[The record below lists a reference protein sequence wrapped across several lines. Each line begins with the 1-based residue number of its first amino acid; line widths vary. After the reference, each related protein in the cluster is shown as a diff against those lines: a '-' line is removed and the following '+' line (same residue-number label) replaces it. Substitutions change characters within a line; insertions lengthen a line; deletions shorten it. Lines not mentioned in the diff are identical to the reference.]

1 MEMADKTILNVE
13 GMTCSNCALGISR
26 FLEKQGL
33 HQINVDFASGEVI
46 FEQVE
51 ESKIETIK
59 KGINNLGFTVID
71 ENADSSS
78 AKTPKYTSLEIKFIF
93 CAILTF
99 PLLLHMVSDAP
110 ILHNSWL
117 QLILTIPVFITGV
130 LHFGKS
136 AWSSLKSGVPNMDV
150 LVTTGATAA
159 FVYSIIG
166 LVLYQHTG
174 ESHNYL
180 FFETSATIITLVLM
194 GNIIE
199 KRSIRQTT
207 SALTELAALQPQLA
221 NKISIGKDL
230 QESIETVSAESI
242 RKNDAI
248 LVNTG
253 GVVPVDGKIYW
264 GNASL
269 DESALTGESVPVFKE
284 SGATVMAGS
293 LVQSGTIKVVCEKS
307 GNGTVLSNI
316 IQLVKEARQSKPE
329 IQKLGDKISGWF
341 VPAVIGIA
349 IITFTV
355 CYFILDYAPD
365 KAIMNAIAVLV
376 ISCPCA
382 MGLATPTAVAVGL
395 GKAARAGIIIKGGAT
410 LEVFDKIKIIVFDKT
425 GTLTSGAFRIQ
436 NFQVFNYDEQEA
448 INIIYSLEQH
458 SSHPLAVSLVKELTT
473 KASGWISF
481 NAVTEKQGSG
491 LEATDDKGNTYL
503 IGSFASHQH
512 LTNDAGHTIY
522 LSKNNSL
529 IATIDLADELK
540 SGVKEMVQE
549 LKSDGYKIVLLSG
562 DTAVRCNE
570 VASALGMDEVF
581 SGQLPHQKTE
591 VIQKLKKEGGVMMIG
606 DGINDA
612 PSLAMADLGVS
623 FGDATKIA
631 VNTAQ
636 VILLGNNTSSINEA
650 LKTGKQT
657 LATIKQNLFWA
668 FAYNV
673 VAIPIAAMG
682 FLSPMVAALSMAF
695 SDVIVIGNSI
705 RLKFRN

>member
-1 MEMADKTILNVE
+1 MEDKTILNVE

-33 HQINVDFASGEVI
+33 HQINVDFASGEVV
-46 FEQVE
+46 FEHVE
-51 ESKIETIK
+51 EAKIASIIT
-59 KGINNLGFTVID
+59 GINNLGYTVID
-71 ENADSSS
+71 ESADSSVS
-78 AKTPKYTSLEIKFIF
+78 KAPKYTSLQIKFII
-93 CAILTF
+93 CAIFTF
-99 PLLLHMVSDAP
+99 PLLLHMFLDEP
-110 ILHNSWL
+110 IFHNSWF
-117 QLILTIPVFITGV
+117 QLILTIPVFLIGL

-166 LVLYQHTG
+166 IILYQNTG

-207 SALTELAALQPQLA
+207 SALTELVALQPQLA
-221 NKISIGKDL
+221 NKISIGQDL
-230 QESIETVSAESI
+230 LETVQSVPVASVK
-242 RKNDAI
+242 KNDAI

-253 GVVPVDGKIYW
+253 GVVPVDGKVYW

-269 DESALTGESVPVFKE
+269 DESTLTGESIPVFKE
-284 SGATVMAGS
+284 TGSPVMAGS
-293 LVQSGTIKVVCEKS
+293 IVQSGTIKVVCEKT

-341 VPAVIGIA
+341 VPAVIAIA
-349 IITFTV
+349 IITFIV
-355 CYFILDYAPD
+355 CYFMLDYALE

-395 GKAARAGIIIKGGAT
+395 GKAAKAGIIIKGGAT

-425 GTLTSGAFRIQ
+425 GTLTTGAFHIR
-436 NFQVFNYDEQEA
+436 NFQPVNYDEQDA
-448 INIIYSLEQH
+448 INVVYSLEQH
-458 SSHPLAVSLVKELTT
+458 SSHPLALSLVRELTA
-473 KASGWISF
+473 KATGWISF
-481 NAVTEKQGSG
+481 SKVSETHGSG
-491 LEATDDKGNTYL
+491 LEAIDEQGNTFL
-503 IGSFASHQH
+503 IGSFASHRH
-512 LTNDAGHTIY
+512 LTEDAGHTIY
-522 LSKNNSL
+522 LSKNNKL

-540 SGVKEMVQE
+540 SGVKEMVDQ
-549 LKSDGYKIVLLSG
+549 LKNEGYKIVLLSG
-562 DTAVRCNE
+562 DTLARCNE
-570 VASALGMDEVF
+570 VGSALNMDEIY

-591 VIQKLKKEGGVMMIG
+591 VIQRLKKEGGVMMIG

-631 VNTAQ
+631 VNSAQ
-636 VILLGNNTSSINEA
+636 VILLGNNAASINEA
-650 LKTGKQT
+650 LKVGKQT
-657 LATIKQNLFWA
+657 LVTIKQNLFWA
-668 FAYNV
+668 FLYNV
-673 VAIPIAAMG
+673 VAIPVAAMG